1 MYVCMSHQVLCFS
14 PQYGTSPGHAEILLK
29 VLGRRFWGWRFRG
42 SILSLFSVWGGRSF
56 YCGLGFPATSIIFLL
71 ILIVILAIIAIIT
84 GTVIFCFFEAL
95 GRSEGFCWRLG

>member
-1 MYVCMSHQVLCFS
+1 M
-14 PQYGTSPGHAEILLK
+14 
-29 VLGRRFWGWRFRG
+29 
-42 SILSLFSVWGGRSF
+42 SLFSVWGGRSF

-84 GTVIFCFFEAL
+84 GTVIFFEAL